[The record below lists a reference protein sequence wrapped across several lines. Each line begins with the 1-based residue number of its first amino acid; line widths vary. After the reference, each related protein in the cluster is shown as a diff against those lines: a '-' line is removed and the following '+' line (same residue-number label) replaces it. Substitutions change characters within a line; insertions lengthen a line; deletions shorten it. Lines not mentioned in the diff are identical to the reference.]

1 MPYNSIS
8 ISLYVECPCI
18 GCELLFWIA
27 CEKCYGY
34 SHSISLLEQLA
45 ECNMNSLDLS
55 EVGTMNFLDLC
66 HCQAPPLSCFLQLLV
81 ACSRLTWGSW
91 KRLEEQMM
99 IVAVERLKLKRREG
113 ELKKAKARD
122 PWKRELTGAS
132 KSHVFLMN
140 SVEKFSKLVFTQ

>member
-1 MPYNSIS
+1 
-8 ISLYVECPCI
+8 
-18 GCELLFWIA
+18 
-27 CEKCYGY
+27 
-34 SHSISLLEQLA
+34 
-45 ECNMNSLDLS
+45 
-55 EVGTMNFLDLC
+55 
-66 HCQAPPLSCFLQLLV
+66 
-81 ACSRLTWGSW
+81 
-91 KRLEEQMM
+91 MM